1 MARLGVGRSLQ
12 RSLCIELEQT
22 AAVFHRQWR
31 RAFLAETAAHPAV
44 VSRGN
49 QKALRWPAME
59 NKIESG
65 RTEDGSGDEDG
76 KAEHGGDDEWTSGHA
91 RLFCSDALRMER
103 LQSLHAYFS
112 ALQGGDTF
120 RGRSGGGERRNG
132 RDASGDCG
140 ATDRFLVKE
149 GVGTVRGVDNQLDA

>member
-1 MARLGVGRSLQ
+1 MARLGIGRSLQ
-12 RSLCIELEQT
+12 RSLRIELEQT
-22 AAVFHRQWR
+22 AAIFHRQER
-31 RAFLAETAAHPAV
+31 RVFLAKIDAHPAA

-49 QKALRWPAME
+49 QKALRWAAME

-76 KAEHGGDDEWTSGHA
+76 KAEHGGDDERSSGHA
-91 RLFCSDALRMER
+91 RLFCSDALRVQR

-120 RGRSGGGERRNG
+120 RGGSG
-132 RDASGDCG
+132 SG
-140 ATDRFLVKE
+140 
-149 GVGTVRGVDNQLDA
+149 